1 MYDRLREVRRQR
13 AGEERGSKKCIYY
26 CYNDADGRTKPAS
39 YVKLNDAEK
48 NSVNLKD
55 KERIRISISSLVSA
69 MIDADPFS
77 EAENYFPADKIDI
90 VLATDIPELFAD
102 MESDG
107 DFTLVEIPPNDKTV
121 PNWQYIGRWLNLNVL
136 ENYDRVLYV
145 DSDTIWHDDP
155 QLLFDK
161 YNVAEVYGR
170 EELGFPMDTNTG
182 AYGENGRYLLDMVD
196 AGIVSEWPE
205 NLSAT
210 FSSGTIP
217 PKYCMGVML
226 FNNRFHNYIYS
237 KIDYLK
243 SCIQKCIDG
252 NQFYPLPNLRIVDE
266 YAMWCLLGQIN
277 NFSYDY
283 FSPQDV
289 SMPYGEKKHA
299 DYYNPVLLHYC
310 TNKEKEAVKNMPELE
325 ELKKYMNDEITEVPE
340 LFAEMEETVI
350 HENYTGTLYH
360 QPGVEKSSIKLKRY
374 LNNEES

>member
-1 MYDRLREVRRQR
+1 
-13 AGEERGSKKCIYY
+13 
-26 CYNDADGRTKPAS
+26 
-39 YVKLNDAEK
+39 
-48 NSVNLKD
+48 
-55 KERIRISISSLVSA
+55 

-102 MESDG
+102 MEQEG
-107 DFTLVEIPPNDKTV
+107 DFNLVEIPPNDKTV
-121 PNWQYIGRWLNLNVL
+121 ANWQYIGRWLNLNVL

-205 NLSAT
+205 GQT
-210 FSSGTIP
+210 GTIS
-217 PKYCMGVML
+217 PKYCMGVM
-226 FNNRFHNYIYS
+226 FFYNRFHNYVYS

-252 NQFYPLPNLRIVDE
+252 
-266 YAMWCLLGQIN
+266 
-277 NFSYDY
+277 
-283 FSPQDV
+283 
-289 SMPYGEKKHA
+289 
-299 DYYNPVLLHYC
+299 
-310 TNKEKEAVKNMPELE
+310 
-325 ELKKYMNDEITEVPE
+325 
-340 LFAEMEETVI
+340 
-350 HENYTGTLYH
+350 
-360 QPGVEKSSIKLKRY
+360 KS
-374 LNNEES
+374 

>member
-1 MYDRLREVRRQR
+1 MANPVPD
-13 AGEERGSKKCIYY
+13 
-26 CYNDADGRTKPAS
+26 
-39 YVKLNDAEK
+39 
-48 NSVNLKD
+48 
-55 KERIRISISSLVSA
+55 
-69 MIDADPFS
+69 
-77 EAENYFPADKIDI
+77 IDI
-90 VLATDIPELFAD
+90 ILATDIPELFAD

-121 PNWQYIGRWLNLNVL
+121 PNWQYIGRWLNLDVL

-170 EELGFPMDTNTG
+170 EEIGFPMDTNTG
-182 AYGENGRYLLDMVD
+182 AYGKNGRYLLDMVD
-196 AGIVSEWPE
+196 AGIVSEWLP
-205 NLSAT
+205 SQT
-210 FSSGTIP
+210 GTIP

-226 FNNRFHNYIYS
+226 FNNRFHNYVYS
-237 KIDYLK
+237 KIEYLK

-277 NFSYDY
+277 NASYNY

-299 DYYNPVLLHYC
+299 DYYNPVLLHYT
-310 TNKEKEAVKNMPELE
+310 TNKEKEAVENLPELK
-325 ELKKYMNDEITEVPE
+325 ELKKYMN
-340 LFAEMEETVI
+340 
-350 HENYTGTLYH
+350 NY
-360 QPGVEKSSIKLKRY
+360 
-374 LNNEES
+374 EES